1 MIEIVEEISAIIKI
15 DDIKE
20 TKDIAKELR
29 ESIVASEMIAQ
40 GELSHENLTEVRLEQ
55 NKLAKKLQTALTA
68 LQVQVFERAQ
78 ELAPELSTEVLQRIA
93 QVTAQLQADLVAVTG
108 VRVAVQAPNDNVDES
123 VKTIESVEAQ
133 SAVATSELAT
143 AAAGSEST
151 IIEQTGVVDQLSSSE
166 QLVVTT
172 EMLAKTIAET
182 KEIVASEEVKPIS
195 TEIVTENI
203 LPETEQALAVEG
215 TETVVIEQ
223 TESVTT
229 KEVPKEDAML
239 NVSETDQVQEVIITE
254 PLKTESVS
262 AVVVEDL
269 GPELHEVDEKLT
281 DVGPSQTAEIL
292 EAPKATIGN
301 FFLFII

>member
-29 ESIVASEMIAQ
+29 ESIVASEMIAE
-40 GELSHENLTEVRLEQ
+40 GEVSHEKLTEVRQEQ

-108 VRVAVQAPNDNVDES
+108 VRVAVQAPNENVDES
-123 VKTIESVEAQ
+123 VHTIESVEAH

-229 KEVPKEDAML
+229 KEVPKEDAKL
-239 NVSETDQVQEVIITE
+239 NVSETDQVQEVTITE

-262 AVVVEDL
+262 AVVVEDM
-269 GPELHEVDEKLT
+269 GPELHEVDEKLA

-301 FFLFII
+301 ISFCS